1 MNTLLLWILGL
12 LGVLFLLLGLTRLQK
27 GGWAWV
33 GFGGLLALLS
43 LGGAWFYPQ
52 YGLLVFWGLG
62 LLGVLLLVWALLNL
76 RRGRLAAWTAM
87 LAVLLGLGG
96 FGSIALLNSASP
108 NLLTS
113 GNIPDPFAGLR
124 PAPEPSEEASPAPA
138 MPEATPAQP
147 EEPAPTPPASE
158 ATSPAPAPTT
168 PEPSPPTA
176 LPEPSPAPPAPV
188 LPTTSG
194 SVREVE
200 PACPCTLNVRVNAP
214 NPTVRIRQGTQEVA
228 MSRLERSSFLLE
240 AGDYT
245 LEVEA
250 PGYRPFSALIN
261 VPKNK
266 NLEVELVP

>member
-1 MNTLLLWILGL
+1 MNTLLLWILGF
-12 LGVLFLLLGLTRLQK
+12 LGVLLLLLGLTRLQR
-27 GGWAWV
+27 GGWAWM
-33 GFGGLLALLS
+33 GFGALLALLS

-52 YGLLVFWGLG
+52 YGLVVFWGLG

-76 RRGRLAAWTAM
+76 RRGRLAAWTAL

-96 FGSIALLNSASP
+96 FGSIALLNSPSP

-113 GNIPDPFAGLR
+113 GNIPDPFGRL
-124 PAPEPSEEASPAPA
+124 PQAPEPSPAQPEGADPTLA

-147 EEPAPTPPASE
+147 EGPAPTPPASE
-158 ATSPAPAPTT
+158 ATPTSPAPEPTT
-168 PEPSPPTA
+168 PT
-176 LPEPSPAPPAPV
+176 EPSPAPLAPA
-188 LPTTSG
+188 LPTASG
-194 SVREVE
+194 SLREVE

-214 NPTVRIRQGTQEVA
+214 NPTVRILKGTDEVA
-228 MSRLERSSFLLE
+228 VSRLERSSFLLE

-245 LEVEA
+245 LQVEA

-266 NLEVELVP
+266 NLEVELAAP